1 MTFTIRDMAFS
12 KADSSPK
19 ISPADRKQHNFC
31 LIFPQE
37 HIAKNL
43 SSDNEKAIALARYP
57 CSIAQPKP
65 WLRATATPRFISLKR
80 TASDNSLPLP
90 LAQEGSVFQGMS
102 HYPH

>member
-1 MTFTIRDMAFS
+1 MAFS

-43 SSDNEKAIALARYP
+43 SSDNEKAIALASYP
-57 CSIAQPKP
+57 GQK
-65 WLRATATPRFISLKR
+65 
-80 TASDNSLPLP
+80 
-90 LAQEGSVFQGMS
+90 E
-102 HYPH
+102 